1 MIDSTYQVFI
11 VESYIGEW
19 KKKWF
24 NVLVNVETDINLSHS
39 PLDILNNAIKG
50 DMDSHISY
58 TDIWKF
64 AIKRPH

>member
-1 MIDSTYQVFI
+1 LRVISGS
-11 VESYIGEW
+11 ER
-19 KKKWF
+19 KKWF

-58 TDIWKF
+58 TDI
-64 AIKRPH
+64 

>member
-1 MIDSTYQVFI
+1 
-11 VESYIGEW
+11 
-19 KKKWF
+19 
-24 NVLVNVETDINLSHS
+24 VNVETDINLSHS